1 MDTKIT
7 EMTQELEDRMNAL
20 KGLVLGV
27 VLIVGMGLSVM
38 AQTEG
43 EKPAAMPQMGPPQEL
58 QQLAKMVGSWNYAGE
73 MRMSPD
79 APWTPHT
86 AYNVNSFVCGG
97 AAFQT
102 DFTGPMMGMEMKGL
116 GLITFDRETGK
127 WQSIWT
133 DNLAGRISYYEGD
146 FKDGKLVVS
155 GQDEMQGQ
163 TSYTRTTYLDIT
175 DTTHK
180 FTMESSM
187 DGQSWFV
194 SMQGTYTKKQ

>member
-1 MDTKIT
+1 MKKVSV
-7 EMTQELEDRMNAL
+7 MTILAL
-20 KGLVLGV
+20 AVLALGV
-27 VLIVGMGLSVM
+27 PVF
-38 AQTEG
+38 AQETADS
-43 EKPAAMPQMGPPQEL
+43 AAPQMPPMGPPAEL
-58 QQLAKMVGSWNYAGE
+58 QQMAKMAGSWDYAGE

-116 GLITFDRETGK
+116 GLTMYDRETGK
-127 WQSIWT
+127 WQTIWI
-133 DNLAGRISYYEGD
+133 DNIAARISYYEGD
-146 FKDGKLVVS
+146 FKDGKLVFS
-155 GQDEMQGQ
+155 GQDKMQGQ
-163 TSYTRTTYLDIT
+163 TMYTRITYFDIT

-180 FTMESSM
+180 FLMENSM
-187 DGQSWFV
+187 DGQTWFV